1 MSPSEIPEVVAR
13 LDQLD
18 AKLDELAD
26 LLIRQRTVKDFFP
39 IAEMAEIT
47 GRAEF
52 TVREY
57 CRLGRVRGEKLA
69 CGRGKHQAWVISH
82 EELTRYRNEGL
93 LPPRRY

>member
-1 MSPSEIPEVVAR
+1 MMPTDHLDILAR

-18 AKLDELAD
+18 LRIGEVLD
-26 LLIRQRTVKDFFP
+26 LLVTQRTVKDYYMT
-39 IAEMAEIT
+39 AEVAALI
-47 GRAEF
+47 GKAEF

-57 CRLGRVRGEKLA
+57 CRLGRVRGEKPA

-93 LPPRRY
+93 LPLRRA

>member
-13 LDQLD
+13 LDRLD

-26 LLIRQRTVKDFFP
+26 LLIRQRTVKDYYTS
-39 IAEMAEIT
+39 AEVAEIT
-47 GRAEF
+47 GKAEY

-69 CGRGKHQAWVISH
+69 CGRGRHQAWVISH

-93 LPPRRY
+93 LPIRRG

>member
-1 MSPSEIPEVVAR
+1 MSPSGIPEVVAR
-13 LDQLD
+13 LDRLD

-26 LLIRQRTVKDFFP
+26 LLIRQRTVKDYYTT
-39 IAEMAEIT
+39 AEAAEIT
-47 GRAEF
+47 GKAEF

-82 EELTRYRNEGL
+82 DELTRYRNEGL
-93 LPPRRY
+93 LPLRR